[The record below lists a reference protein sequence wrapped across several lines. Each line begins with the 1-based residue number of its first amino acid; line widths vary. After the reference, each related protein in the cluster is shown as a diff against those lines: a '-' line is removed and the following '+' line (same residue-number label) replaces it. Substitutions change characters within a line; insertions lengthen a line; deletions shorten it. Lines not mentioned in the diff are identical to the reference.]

1 MSNVITQAIRDKMA
15 DKIKQL
21 RIKKQMTQTETAI
34 QADIDPSYYPRIER
48 GESNITLETLFKLVK
63 ALKVKSSDILPF

>member
-21 RIKKQMTQTETAI
+21 RVKKQMTQTETAI
-34 QADIDPSYYPRIER
+34 QADI
-48 GESNITLETLFKLVK
+48 ESNITLETLFKLVK